1 MGILFGILIILVIV
15 IVNNEKE
22 MDRLIKENRE
32 LKKSLEYFT
41 EKTKEKSE
49 ESKDNKESK
58 TVEYTEPGIKYD
70 VLNEKYI
77 QLHKDKEE
85 KIIKQEKNK
94 KEQKNVLIL
103 ITGAICIV
111 LSAIIF

>member
-49 ESKDNKESK
+49 ESKDSFETTDLVISTEAATETYHFVDVYGN
-58 TVEYTEPGIKYD
+58 TV
-70 VLNEKYI
+70 
-77 QLHKDKEE
+77 
-85 KIIKQEKNK
+85 
-94 KEQKNVLIL
+94 
-103 ITGAICIV
+103 C
-111 LSAIIF
+111 S